1 MASLATMVTGPMFF
15 LLWAASSTAAKT
27 ILIIQMDVSTIG
39 LLMGLFLARMLTR
52 RWFATFG
59 EVIAEGSKPFN
70 RPPVALKFGFGV
82 ALVVLIFAT
91 KILLLR
97 S

>member
-1 MASLATMVTGPMFF
+1 
-15 LLWAASSTAAKT
+15 
-27 ILIIQMDVSTIG
+27 
-39 LLMGLFLARMLTR
+39 MLTR

-70 RPPVALKFGFGV
+70 QPPVELKFGFGI

-91 KILLLR
+91 EILLLR